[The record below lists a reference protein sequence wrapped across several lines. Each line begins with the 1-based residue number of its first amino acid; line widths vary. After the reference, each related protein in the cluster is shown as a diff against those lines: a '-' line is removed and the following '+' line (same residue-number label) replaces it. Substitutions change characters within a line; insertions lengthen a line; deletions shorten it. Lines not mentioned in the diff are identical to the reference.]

1 MTKLSES
8 KTLLLVGTGLV
19 TVYVA
24 LRTRRHASRI
34 GQKVVYKIY
43 RPLQGFFRKVVL
55 PPSRGKRFPALTP
68 SAPLG

>member
-1 MTKLSES
+1 VTKLSES

-24 LRTRRHASRI
+24 LRTRRRASRI

-43 RPLQGFFRKVVL
+43 RPLQGFFRKSAHWASHVL
-55 PPSRGKRFPALTP
+55 RHKPTYEK
-68 SAPLG
+68 APL